1 MKINMHQ
8 PLHFP
13 YLGFFQ
19 KMKEADLFI
28 LLDDVKFV
36 KNEFYNRNRFK
47 NKSSKDEWFTVPVE
61 RDANSMI
68 FNQVKV
74 SSDPKW
80 KKKLIKQMNQ
90 NFGGDFSHFYL
101 EEYICNINMTSI
113 RYLRNKLGIDTPLK
127 RASDYFITSTSSQ
140 RLVDICHAA
149 GATEYI
155 SGPHGKDY
163 LDEKLFGDIKVTYFE
178 PNVPDYYTALTH
190 I

>member
-1 MKINMHQ
+1 MKITMHQ

-47 NKSSKDEWFTVPVE
+47 NKSGKEEWFTVPVQ

-80 KKKLIKQMNQ
+80 KKKLIKQQ
-90 NFGGDFSHFYL
+90 
-101 EEYICNINMTSI
+101 
-113 RYLRNKLGIDTPLK
+113 
-127 RASDYFITSTSSQ
+127 
-140 RLVDICHAA
+140 
-149 GATEYI
+149 
-155 SGPHGKDY
+155 
-163 LDEKLFGDIKVTYFE
+163 
-178 PNVPDYYTALTH
+178 
-190 I
+190 

>member
-1 MKINMHQ
+1 MKITMHQ

-47 NKSSKDEWFTVPVE
+47 NK
-61 RDANSMI
+61 SMI

-155 SGPHGKDY
+155 SGPHGRNY
-163 LDEKLFGDIKVTYFE
+163 LDEKLFGDVKVTYFE